1 MMNHKQA
8 VSTADSTQ
16 PTRKSPSSRKPASR
30 LDSPVKFIPDLI
42 TDEAC
47 CNEKAIAEL
56 NIYLLGRLLIVS
68 AVARYIRIAVLELV
82 PMLATVMATVRR
94 HGLPTPVMISS
105 E

>member
-56 NIYLLGRLLIVS
+56 NIPPGALAY
-68 AVARYIRIAVLELV
+68 RISY
-82 PMLATVMATVRR
+82 
-94 HGLPTPVMISS
+94 SS
-105 E
+105 IHSHSGT